1 MDIFAKVIGQFMAF
15 ALILVVAFVGRL
27 LFEFLRDEG
36 SARERLIRCKKWL
49 KKQVTPDEDVVVEKN
64 KDTTTTPKKDYS
76 LILFLIAIT
85 IILYVSIRL
94 NCV

>member
-1 MDIFAKVIGQFMAF
+1 MDIFIDVIGQFMAF

-49 KKQVTPDEDVVVEKN
+49 KGEK
-64 KDTTTTPKKDYS
+64 K
-76 LILFLIAIT
+76 
-85 IILYVSIRL
+85 
-94 NCV
+94 